1 MKAGIYVR
9 VSTDDQAQKGYSLN
23 EQREACRSRALELG
37 ADEVLEFADEGVSGS
52 LIDRMGLNQLREH
65 ISAGRINLL
74 VVRDPDRLSR
84 RLSHQLLLTEE
95 IERAG
100 VSLQFLDFDWQDTPD
115 GRLFYAIRGAIAEYE
130 KEKIRER
137 TSRGRLQKARQGG
150 VPVGFHAYG
159 YAYHRETG
167 RVLVHPEESEV
178 VRQVFNWFVD
188 GDLGIN
194 GVAKRLNENR
204 IPTRRGRLWHRQV
217 IRQIIA
223 NPVYIGKWRYKEVII
238 SVPSLVDESL
248 WERAQSK
255 LKAARRLWAG
265 KGRQRYLLSGI
276 IVCGVCGNTVNGV
289 YANWWGTRERRY
301 TCYKNSQGARGR
313 GCRPQL
319 LLTAE
324 SLEQT
329 VWEQVKRWL
338 DDPAMLVE
346 EIKKQLPTNERWV
359 QELARAERNLAE
371 VKKGQESIIEA
382 LSSGLMELDENIRER
397 LVKLKQRREKWE
409 SLRRETQ
416 LEMKRWEENKGMPQN
431 LLATAEKA
439 LEEIDLIKFGEKRAL
454 VRALVEQVVVGPASG
469 EEDRENHGRDSPI
482 SLTLYVRLPYPMS

>member
-1 MKAGIYVR
+1 MKAGIYIR
-9 VSTDDQAQKGYSLN
+9 VSTDEQAQKGYSLN
-23 EQREACRSRALELG
+23 EQRETCRSRALELG

-52 LIDRMGLNQLREH
+52 LIDRTGLNRLREY

-159 YAYHRETG
+159 YMYHRETG

-178 VRQVFNWFVD
+178 VRQVFNWFVN
-188 GDLGIN
+188 GDLGLN
-194 GVAKRLNENR
+194 GVAKRLNESR
-204 IPTRRGRLWHRQV
+204 VPTRRGRLWHRQV

-223 NPVYIGKWRYKEVII
+223 NPVYTGRWRYKEVEIP
-238 SVPSLVDESL
+238 VPPLVDSSL

-255 LKAARRLWAG
+255 LQFARRLWAG
-265 KGRQRYLLSGI
+265 KGRQQYLLSGI
-276 IVCGVCGNTVNGV
+276 IVCGLCGSTMNGV
-289 YANWWGTRERRY
+289 YANRWGTRERRY
-301 TCYKNSQGARGR
+301 TCYKNSQGARER
-313 GCRPQL
+313 GCRPQRSL
-319 LLTAE
+319 NAE
-324 SLEQT
+324 SMEQT

-338 DDPAMLVE
+338 NDPAMLAE
-346 EIKKQLPTNERWV
+346 EIKKQLYTSEMWA
-359 QELARAERNLAE
+359 QELGRAERNIAE
-371 VKKGQESIIEA
+371 AKKGQESIIEA
-382 LSSGLMELDENIRER
+382 LSSGLMELDDNTRTR
-397 LVKLKQRREKWE
+397 LASLKQRREKWE
-409 SLRRETQ
+409 KLRREA
-416 LEMKRWEENKGMPQN
+416 LEGMKRWEENRGIPQD
-431 LLATAEKA
+431 LQAAAGKA
-439 LEEIDLIKFGEKRAL
+439 LKEIDLLRFAEKRAL
-454 VRALVEQVVVGPASG
+454 VRALVKQVVVGKASG
-469 EEDRENHGRDSPI
+469 EEDLNDGRDSPAA
-482 SLTLYVRLPYPMS
+482 LTLYIRLPNLS